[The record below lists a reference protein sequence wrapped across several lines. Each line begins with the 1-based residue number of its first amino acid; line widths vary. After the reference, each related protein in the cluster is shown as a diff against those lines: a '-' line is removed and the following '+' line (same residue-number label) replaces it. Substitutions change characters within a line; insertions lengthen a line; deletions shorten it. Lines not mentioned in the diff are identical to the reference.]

1 MATGIP
7 TSRSK
12 NKRTP
17 KLSHAN
23 LLTQGDV
30 GGLQVVYEGKSTKRA
45 ILATPP
51 SEATEFGAVSDTQIQ
66 PNRLYFG
73 DNLPLLAALM
83 HDPAV
88 RGHVTLVYIDP
99 PYATSSIFQSRD
111 QEAAYEDLL
120 TGPHYVEFLRKRLI
134 LLRELLAPN
143 GSIYVHLDKK
153 MAFAFKLV
161 MDEIFGPER
170 FRNWITRKKCHPKNY
185 TRNAYGNVADYI
197 LFYTKTDTYVWKR
210 PAEEWTPGRIAKEY
224 PCVDADGRRY
234 KKVPI
239 HAPGVRN
246 GETGKPWR
254 GQMPPP
260 GKHWQYIPEKLDEFD
275 ARGEIYWSPT
285 GNPRRKVFL
294 DMSEGVAVQD
304 IWLDMLDA
312 HNQNIRITGYP
323 TEKNPDLMR
332 RIIEASSR
340 PGDLVLD
347 AFSGSGT
354 TLAVA
359 SQLSRRWIGIDN
371 SPQAI
376 LTTLRRFAHGLQ
388 PMGDYV
394 GGNSASRRQAS
405 ARRHASSPLQ
415 LGLAD
420 GPPTLPSGHVPIQ
433 DFTLLVES
441 TTSHF
446 SDAQA
451 EEVHRL
457 LASLRAIPLN
467 RGLDP
472 VAEAPTRSPVQSPP
486 DDKNGP
492 ATLWT
497 GLDAVG

>member
-7 TSRSK
+7 K
-12 NKRTP
+12 PKRKRASTRDSSP
-17 KLSHAN
+17 ALPGAIAS
-23 LLTQGDV
+23 
-30 GGLQVVYEGKSTKRA
+30 GLQVTYEGKSTEQA
-45 ILATPP
+45 ILATLPA
-51 SEATEFGAVSDTQIQ
+51 EIVKFEGASDAQAW
-66 PNRLYFG
+66 PNRLCFG

-83 HDPAV
+83 RDPTV
-88 RGHVTLVYIDP
+88 RGHVTLIYIDP
-99 PYATSSIFQSRD
+99 PYATSNVFESRD
-111 QEAAYEDLL
+111 QEAAYDDLL

-143 GSIYVHLDKK
+143 GSIYIHLDKN
-153 MAFAFKLV
+153 MGFAIKLV
-161 MDEIFGPER
+161 MDEIFGPEH

-197 LFYTKTDTYVWKR
+197 LFYTKSDGYVWNR
-210 PAEEWTPGRIAKEY
+210 PVEEWTPERIAKEY
-224 PCVDADGRRY
+224 PCMDANGRRY

-254 GQMPPP
+254 GRTPPP
-260 GKHWQYIPEKLDEFD
+260 GKHWQYTPDKLDALD
-275 ARGEIYWSPT
+275 ARGEIYWSPN

-294 DMSEGVAVQD
+294 DTSEGVAVQD
-304 IWLDMLDA
+304 VWLDMLDA

-323 TEKNPDLMR
+323 TEKNPDLMQ
-332 RIIEASSR
+332 RIIQASSR

-354 TLAVA
+354 TLAAA
-359 SQLSRRWIGIDN
+359 SQLGRSWIGIDN

-394 GGNSASRRQAS
+394 SRKSSSRQQASKSRRS
-405 ARRHASSPLQ
+405 TYSLQ

-420 GPPTLPSGHVPIQ
+420 GPATLPSGHVPIH
-433 DFTLLVES
+433 DFTLFLAR
-441 TTSHF
+441 TTGRF
-446 SDAQA
+446 DDAQA
-451 EEVHRL
+451 VEAEQL
-457 LASLRAIPLN
+457 LALLRAIPGDDDRELS
-467 RGLDP
+467 GAAD
-472 VAEAPTRSPVQSPP
+472 APPHSPVSITP
-486 DDKNGP
+486 DDSRTP
-492 ATLWT
+492 TTLWS